1 MSVDRVEVREVVGAR
16 CRGHAVARHVPGHE
30 LGGVGQARAEQSGQS
45 QCRVLDCRGGEIVDL
60 PRIDLLLCDSQG

>member
-1 MSVDRVEVREVVGAR
+1 MGVDRVKVRKGEVESVRRRATQSRVMF
-16 CRGHAVARHVPGHE
+16 
-30 LGGVGQARAEQSGQS
+30 QTMNWAEQSGQS

>member
-30 LGGVGQARAEQSGQS
+30 PGGVGQARAEQSGQS
-45 QCRVLDCRGGEIVDL
+45 QCWRQRPRRDGEDA
-60 PRIDLLLCDSQG
+60 